1 MVLFEMLQIVFQAH
15 LEVRKMRLLVKEG
28 DCFNCV
34 ATFGGV
40 YESDDNLQEIA
51 HFVKNIKDIK
61 DVRSL
66 SACLHEG
73 VQEYDYLIPMVHND
87 SLLAF
92 VLIGDVYSNTDMLS
106 YELNFIE
113 TLLNVVIVALENK
126 KLVKEH
132 LQRELFQRDL
142 KLATEI
148 QKMLMPTHFQ
158 KDSSVEVGALYIP
171 NQEIS
176 GDYFD
181 FIRLND
187 HEFMWCIADVSG
199 KGIAAALIMASLQA
213 NIRARVSTERDLIKI
228 VCNLNQILI
237 RNTNGDYFIT
247 LFLAKYNDKN
257 RQISYINAGHNPPVL
272 WMDGRATQLATG
284 TTILGAFEDLPFI
297 NSECLTLQ
305 SNSLIFNYT
314 DGLVESADEDVFIS
328 CNQLIECIKSNQYLP
343 VDELNLN
350 ILKDIRT
357 SQNANMDSDDITL
370 FTLKIF

>member
-1 MVLFEMLQIVFQAH
+1 
-15 LEVRKMRLLVKEG
+15 
-28 DCFNCV
+28 
-34 ATFGGV
+34 
-40 YESDDNLQEIA
+40 
-51 HFVKNIKDIK
+51 
-61 DVRSL
+61 
-66 SACLHEG
+66 
-73 VQEYDYLIPMVHND
+73 
-87 SLLAF
+87 
-92 VLIGDVYSNTDMLS
+92 
-106 YELNFIE
+106 
-113 TLLNVVIVALENK
+113 
-126 KLVKEH
+126 
-132 LQRELFQRDL
+132 
-142 KLATEI
+142 
-148 QKMLMPTHFQ
+148 
-158 KDSSVEVGALYIP
+158 
-171 NQEIS
+171 
-176 GDYFD
+176 
-181 FIRLND
+181 
-187 HEFMWCIADVSG
+187 
-199 KGIAAALIMASLQA
+199 
-213 NIRARVSTERDLIKI
+213 
-228 VCNLNQILI
+228 
-237 RNTNGDYFIT
+237 